1 MSFNKS
7 SADVAYLNGNYEEA
21 AQMFLEGAREGSD
34 IAAFNYA
41 YCARRGLGVPLDA
54 EEAKSFFSFARDLEG
69 GAACY
74 NLAIMYMQGEG
85 VARDLYTSFRYMS
98 DAADMGCVEAM
109 LYLGMSYTVGY
120 LLYPEIIGISM
131 IPFHRAEFVA
141 DGAMMLTG
149 ESDFDIT
156 EDEEQRSTVIR
167 ADARRAFEYFSAAAH
182 ADPTYCEDLVA
193 KGKFLYA
200 KCFLDGFGTEF
211 NRTAGLNL
219 MLSAGKYGSPEAV
232 AYLAENGITERLL
245 EEKNNGDNGNG

>member
-1 MSFNKS
+1 
-7 SADVAYLNGNYEEA
+7 
-21 AQMFLEGAREGSD
+21 
-34 IAAFNYA
+34 
-41 YCARRGLGVPLDA
+41 
-54 EEAKSFFSFARDLEG
+54 
-69 GAACY
+69 
-74 NLAIMYMQGEG
+74 MYMQGEG
-85 VARDLYTSFRYMS
+85 VASDLYTSFRYMS